1 MLLFEEL
8 STGAGNRMTGNEIIN
23 LREKVL
29 EKLRGEIISGRG
41 AAGTVY
47 SVPGL
52 ASEMG
57 MSTTPV
63 REALLELSRVGLV
76 TPLRNRG
83 FRVEPTTLKDV
94 EDVFSLRVLL
104 ERFALVTLANQGL
117 SDTASLVALAD
128 AVGKAVERDNVA
140 DYIETDRR
148 FHEALVSRVNN
159 PRLTRMIMALRGDMR
174 LYGIDTQEGR
184 ERQRA
189 SIAEHYQMI
198 EYACAKD
205 ADRIGTLITQ
215 HIMEWKPLFIAAL
228 SEPSPRS
235 A

>member
-1 MLLFEEL
+1 MGFEEF
-8 STGAGNRMTGNEIIN
+8 SIGGNRMTTGNEIIN

-52 ASEMG
+52 ANEMG

-117 SDTASLVALAD
+117 SDTASLVVLAD
-128 AVGKAVERDNVA
+128 AVGKAVERDNVT

-159 PRLTRMIMALRGDMR
+159 HRLTKMIMALRSDMR
-174 LYGIDTQEGR
+174 LYGIDTKEGR

-189 SIAEHYQMI
+189 SVAEHYQMI
-198 EYACAKD
+198 EYARAKD
-205 ADRIGTLITQ
+205 ADRIGTLITK

-228 SEPSPRS
+228 SGPSPRS